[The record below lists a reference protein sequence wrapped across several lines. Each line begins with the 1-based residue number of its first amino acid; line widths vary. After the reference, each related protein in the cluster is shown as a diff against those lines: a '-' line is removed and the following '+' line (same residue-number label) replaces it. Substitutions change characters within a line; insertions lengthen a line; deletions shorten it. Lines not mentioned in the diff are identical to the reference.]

1 MDELS
6 DDELLEALGVVVETK
21 KPGAHTPRE
30 ERVLAGFE
38 DIVNFVKE
46 HGRAPLHGEERDIF
60 ERLYAVRLDRL
71 REQPEFLALLAPH
84 DEFGLLSGKAE
95 GKPHEPQSDDE
106 LLAELGVDIAAP
118 DSLTVL
124 KHVRPRIEIQTAEEI
139 AARTPCKDFEAFK
152 PLFDQVQKEIETGVR
167 KTRPFEA
174 NQEGAQ
180 IKPGEFFILGGQKA
194 YVAEAGEEFLTEQ
207 GRKNAR
213 MRVIFDNGTEIR
225 GLLRSFQRALYK
237 DEAGRWITSPS
248 AGPLFD
254 QSDAAE
260 GDETGTIYVLRS
272 KSSDPEIAP
281 HREVLHKI
289 GVTGGDVRRRIAAA
303 VTDATYLL
311 ADVEV
316 VATYTLR
323 NINRTKL
330 ENLLH
335 RFFSAARLDMEL
347 RDRFGNPV
355 KPSEWFLV
363 PLPVIDGVVE
373 RIKDETI
380 VDYQYDPASASI
392 VKRA

>member
-1 MDELS
+1 VNELS
-6 DDELLEALGVVVETK
+6 DDELLEALGVVVDTK
-21 KPGAHTPRE
+21 KSGAHTPRE

-38 DIVNFVKE
+38 DIVNFMKE
-46 HGRAPLHGEERDIF
+46 HGRAPQHGEERDIF

-71 REQPEFLALLAPH
+71 REQPEFHALLAPH
-84 DEFGLLSGKAE
+84 DEFGLLSGKGE
-95 GKPHEPQSDDE
+95 DKPHEPQSDDE

-124 KHVRPRIEIQTAEEI
+124 KHVRPRVEIQPAEEI

-152 PLFDQVQKEIETGVR
+152 PLFDQVQKEIDTGVR

-174 NQEGAQ
+174 NQEGAG
-180 IKPGEFFILGGQKA
+180 IEPGEFFILGGQKA
-194 YVAEAGEEFLTEQ
+194 YVAEVGEEFLTEQ

-254 QSDAAE
+254 QSGAAE

-272 KSSDPEIAP
+272 KSSDPQIAP

-289 GVTGGDVRRRIAAA
+289 GVTGGDVAQRIASAA
-303 VTDATYLL
+303 TDATYLL
-311 ADVEV
+311 GDVEI

-335 RFFSAARLDMEL
+335 RFFSAARLDMEI

-355 KPSEWFLV
+355 KPREWFLV
-363 PLPVIDGVVE
+363 PLPVIDEVVR

-380 VDYQYDPASASI
+380 VDYGYDPASASLT
-392 VKRA
+392 KRA

>member
-1 MDELS
+1 VDELS
-6 DDELLEALGVVVETK
+6 DDELLEALGVDIETK
-21 KPGAHTPRE
+21 KSGAHTPRE
-30 ERVLAGFE
+30 ERILAGFA

-46 HGRAPLHGEERDIF
+46 HGRAPQHGEECDIF

-71 REQPEFLALLAPH
+71 REQPEFHVLLAPH
-84 DEFGLLSGKAE
+84 DEFGLLSSKYE
-95 GKPHEPQSDDE
+95 DKSREPQSDDE

-118 DSLTVL
+118 DSLRVL
-124 KHVRPRIEIQTAEEI
+124 KHVKPRAEIQPAEDI

-152 PLFDQVQKEIETGVR
+152 PLFDRVQKEIETGAR

-174 NQEGAQ
+174 NQEGAE

-194 YVAEAGEEFLTEQ
+194 YVAEVGEEFLTEQ

-237 DEAGRWITSPS
+237 DEAGRWITTPS

-254 QSDAAE
+254 QNDVAE

-272 KSSDPEIAP
+272 KSSDPQIAP
-281 HREVLHKI
+281 HRAVLHKI
-289 GVTGGDVRRRIAAA
+289 GVTGGGVKERIASASM
-303 VTDATYLL
+303 DATYLL
-311 ADVEV
+311 ADVEI

-335 RFFSAARLDMEL
+335 RFFSAARLDVEI

-355 KPSEWFLV
+355 KPREWFLV
-363 PLPVIDGVVE
+363 PLPVIDDVVE

-380 VDYQYDPASASI
+380 VDYQYDPASASL
-392 VKRA
+392 VKRP

>member
-1 MDELS
+1 VDELS
-6 DDELLEALGVVVETK
+6 DEELLEALGVVVETK

-30 ERVLAGFE
+30 ERVLTGFE

-46 HGRAPLHGEERDIF
+46 HGRSPQHGEERDIF

-71 REQPEFLALLAPH
+71 RELPEFHALLAPH
-84 DEFGLLSGKAE
+84 DEFGLLRKYE
-95 GKPHEPQSDDE
+95 DKPRESQSDDE

-118 DSLTVL
+118 DNLTVL
-124 KHVRPRIEIQTAEEI
+124 KHVKPRAEIEAAEEI
-139 AARTPCKDFEAFK
+139 AARMPCKDFEAFK

-174 NQEGAQ
+174 NQEGARIEQ
-180 IKPGEFFILGGQKA
+180 GEFFILGGQKA
-194 YVAEAGEEFLTEQ
+194 YVAEVGEEFLTEQ

-225 GLLRSFQRALYK
+225 ALLRSFQRALYK
-237 DEAGRWITSPS
+237 DGAGRWITSPS

-254 QSDAAE
+254 QSDMAE

-272 KSSDPEIAP
+272 KSIDPQIARY
-281 HREVLHKI
+281 REVLHKI
-289 GVTGGDVRRRIAAA
+289 GVTGGDVKQRIASAA
-303 VTDATYLL
+303 MDATYLL
-311 ADVEV
+311 ADVEI

-323 NINRTKL
+323 NVNRTKL

-335 RFFSAARLDMEL
+335 RFFSAVRLDMEL

-355 KPSEWFLV
+355 KPREWYLV
-363 PLPVIDGVVE
+363 PLPVIDEVVK

-380 VDYQYDPASASI
+380 VDYAYDLASASL
-392 VKRA
+392 VRRG